1 VDFAERRIA
10 LVESGAARWKCRMA
24 DPRGLGESVGYDSKR
39 MHSGAFPHF
48 PTDRMTTG
56 PAEQHDPAPDAD
68 ASPSKTRRK
77 HAMHAL
83 QDLGE
88 ALVALDP
95 GRLRELDLPERLID
109 AVVQARGIRAHEGRR
124 RQIQYIGKLMRTIDP
139 APVQAALESWA
150 KGPRE
155 ENARFAAVERW
166 RDRLLVEPAALSE
179 FVGAYPQ
186 ADRRHLESLIHDA
199 NLERARG
206 GPPHRYRE
214 LFRQLK
220 AAVAIEK

>member
-1 VDFAERRIA
+1 MISRPD
-10 LVESGAARWKCRMA
+10 
-24 DPRGLGESVGYDSKR
+24 
-39 MHSGAFPHF
+39 
-48 PTDRMTTG
+48 
-56 PAEQHDPAPDAD
+56 EQHDAASDAD
-68 ASPSKTRRK
+68 AAPSKTRRK

-95 GRLRELDLPERLID
+95 RRLKELDLPERLMD
-109 AVVQARGIRAHEGRR
+109 AVIQARGIRAHEGRR
-124 RQIQYIGKLMRTIDP
+124 RQIQYIGKLMRDVDP
-139 APVQAALESWA
+139 APVQAALEAWA
-150 KGPRE
+150 RGPRE
-155 ENARFAAVERW
+155 EHARFAAVERW
-166 RDRLLVEPAALSE
+166 RDRLLVEPAALNE

-199 NLERARG
+199 NLERTRG

-220 AAVAIEK
+220 AAVALEK

>member
-1 VDFAERRIA
+1 MISRPDEPQDEPPEAE
-10 LVESGAARWKCRMA
+10 
-24 DPRGLGESVGYDSKR
+24 
-39 MHSGAFPHF
+39 
-48 PTDRMTTG
+48 
-56 PAEQHDPAPDAD
+56 AP
-68 ASPSKTRRK
+68 PSKTRRK

-95 GRLRELDLPERLID
+95 RRLKELDLPERLVD
-109 AVVQARGIRAHEGRR
+109 AVLQARGITAHEGRR

-139 APVQAALESWA
+139 APVQAALENWA
-150 KGPRE
+150 RGPKE

-166 RDRLLVEPAALSE
+166 RDRMLVEPAALNE

>member
-1 VDFAERRIA
+1 MIA
-10 LVESGAARWKCRMA
+10 NALLLAPFLSI
-24 DPRGLGESVGYDSKR
+24 
-39 MHSGAFPHF
+39 
-48 PTDRMTTG
+48 PTDRMNSR
-56 PAEQHDPAPDAD
+56 PDEQHDATPQANAT
-68 ASPSKTRRK
+68 PSKTRRK
-77 HAMHAL
+77 HAMHSL

-95 GRLRELDLPERLID
+95 RRLKELDLPERLVD

-139 APVQAALESWA
+139 APVQAALENWA
-150 KGPRE
+150 KGPKE
-155 ENARFAAVERW
+155 ENARFAVVERW
-166 RDRLLVEPAALSE
+166 RDRLLVEPAALNE

-186 ADRRHLESLIHDA
+186 ADRRHLESLVNDA

-220 AAVAIEK
+220 AAVAIEG

>member
-1 VDFAERRIA
+1 MSSRPD
-10 LVESGAARWKCRMA
+10 
-24 DPRGLGESVGYDSKR
+24 
-39 MHSGAFPHF
+39 
-48 PTDRMTTG
+48 
-56 PAEQHDPAPDAD
+56 EQHDAPESAD

-77 HAMHAL
+77 HAMQAL

-95 GRLRELDLPERLID
+95 KRLQQLDLPERLVD

-124 RQIQYIGKLMRTIDP
+124 RQIQYIGKLMRDVDP
-139 APVQAALESWA
+139 APVQAALENWTR
-150 KGPRE
+150 GPKE
-155 ENARFAAVERW
+155 ENARFAAVEKW
-166 RDRLLVEPAALSE
+166 RDRLLAEPAALDA
-179 FVGAYPQ
+179 FVGEYPQ
-186 ADRRHLESLIHDA
+186 ADRRHLESLIGDA
-199 NLERARG
+199 NLEKLRG

>member
-1 VDFAERRIA
+1 MTR
-10 LVESGAARWKCRMA
+10 AAF
-24 DPRGLGESVGYDSKR
+24 GETVGYDSKR
-39 MHSGAFPHF
+39 PYLQPFPGI
-48 PTDRMTTG
+48 PTDRMISR
-56 PAEQHDPAPDAD
+56 PDEQHDEAAAD
-68 ASPSKTRRK
+68 GLPPSKTRRK
-77 HAMHAL
+77 HEMHAL

-95 GRLRELDLPERLID
+95 RRLQKLDLPERLVD
-109 AVVQARGIRAHEGRR
+109 AIVQARGIRAHEGRR

-139 APVQAALESWA
+139 EPVQAALEDWA

-155 ENARFAAVERW
+155 DNARFAALERW
-166 RDRLLVEPAALSE
+166 RDRLLAEPAALNE

-199 NLERARG
+199 NLERTRG

-220 AAVAIEK
+220 AVVALEK

>member
-1 VDFAERRIA
+1 
-10 LVESGAARWKCRMA
+10 
-24 DPRGLGESVGYDSKR
+24 
-39 MHSGAFPHF
+39 
-48 PTDRMTTG
+48 MTTG

-95 GRLRELDLPERLID
+95 RRLKELDLPERLVD
-109 AVVQARGIRAHEGRR
+109 AVIQARGIRAHEGRR
-124 RQIQYIGKLMRTIDP
+124 RQIQYIGKLMRNVDP

-150 KGPRE
+150 KGPKE
-155 ENARFAAVERW
+155 ENARFAALERW
-166 RDRLLVEPAALSE
+166 RDRLLVEPAALNE

>member
-1 VDFAERRIA
+1 MMSRPDE
-10 LVESGAARWKCRMA
+10 
-24 DPRGLGESVGYDSKR
+24 
-39 MHSGAFPHF
+39 PHDVAS
-48 PTDRMTTG
+48 PTDI
-56 PAEQHDPAPDAD
+56 A
-68 ASPSKTRRK
+68 PSKTRRK

-95 GRLRELDLPERLID
+95 GRLKELDLPERLMD
-109 AVVQARGIRAHEGRR
+109 AIVQARGIRAHEGRR
-124 RQIQYIGKLMRTIDP
+124 RQIQYVGKLMRTID
-139 APVQAALESWA
+139 ASPVQAALENWA
-150 KGPRE
+150 KGPRD
-155 ENARFAAVERW
+155 ENSRFAALERW
-166 RDRLLVEPAALSE
+166 RDRLLVEPAALNE

-186 ADRRHLESLIHDA
+186 ANRRRLESLINDA

-220 AAVAIEK
+220 AAVAIEE

>member
-1 VDFAERRIA
+1 MISRPD
-10 LVESGAARWKCRMA
+10 
-24 DPRGLGESVGYDSKR
+24 
-39 MHSGAFPHF
+39 
-48 PTDRMTTG
+48 
-56 PAEQHDPAPDAD
+56 EQHDAPSDGDAP
-68 ASPSKTRRK
+68 PSKTRRK

-95 GRLRELDLPERLID
+95 RRLKELDLPERLMD
-109 AVVQARGIRAHEGRR
+109 AVIQARGIRAHEGRR
-124 RQIQYIGKLMRTIDP
+124 RQIQYIGKLMRNIDP
-139 APVQAALESWA
+139 APVQAALENWA
-150 KGPRE
+150 RGPKE
-155 ENARFAAVERW
+155 EHARFAAVERW
-166 RDRLLVEPAALSE
+166 RDRLLVEPAALNE

-199 NLERARG
+199 NLERTRG

-220 AAVAIEK
+220 ATVAIEK

>member
-1 VDFAERRIA
+1 MI
-10 LVESGAARWKCRMA
+10 SPA
-24 DPRGLGESVGYDSKR
+24 D
-39 MHSGAFPHF
+39 
-48 PTDRMTTG
+48 
-56 PAEQHDPAPDAD
+56 EQQDETEGGDAP
-68 ASPSKTRRK
+68 PSKTRRK

-95 GRLRELDLPERLID
+95 RRLAQLDLPERLVD

-124 RQIQYIGKLMRTIDP
+124 RQIQYIGKLMRNVDP
-139 APVQAALESWA
+139 APVQAALETWA
-150 KGPRE
+150 KGPKE
-155 ENARFAAVERW
+155 ENARFAAVEKW
-166 RDRLLVEPAALSE
+166 RDRLLAEPAALDS
-179 FVGAYPQ
+179 FVGEYPQ
-186 ADRRHLESLIHDA
+186 ADRRHLESLINDA
-199 NLERARG
+199 NLEKLRG

>member
-1 VDFAERRIA
+1 MISRPD
-10 LVESGAARWKCRMA
+10 
-24 DPRGLGESVGYDSKR
+24 
-39 MHSGAFPHF
+39 
-48 PTDRMTTG
+48 
-56 PAEQHDPAPDAD
+56 EQHDATSQDD

-95 GRLRELDLPERLID
+95 RRLSQLNLPERLVD

-124 RQIQYIGKLMRTIDP
+124 RQIQYIGKLMRDVDP
-139 APVQAALESWA
+139 APVQAALETWA
-150 KGPRE
+150 KGPKE
-155 ENARFAAVERW
+155 ENARFAAVEQW
-166 RDRLLVEPAALSE
+166 RDRLLAEPAALDA

-186 ADRRHLESLIHDA
+186 ADRRHLESLINDA
-199 NLERARG
+199 NLERVRG

-220 AAVAIEK
+220 AAVALEQ